1 MKSTVNQAKDFR
13 KSYGDVVAMDGTH
26 KEGTMSTQETR
37 YQSAKK
43 RVEALRGFYVHLTV
57 YVLINLLLCAINLL
71 TSPDSLWFYWPLLG
85 WGIAVAL
92 HALRVFS
99 PGGRFGAEWEER
111 KINELMEQG
120 GK

>member
-1 MKSTVNQAKDFR
+1 
-13 KSYGDVVAMDGTH
+13 
-26 KEGTMSTQETR
+26 MSEQETR
-37 YQSAKK
+37 YQNAKK
-43 RVEALRGFYVHLTV
+43 RVEALKGFYTHLTV
-57 YVLINLLLCAINLL
+57 YVLVNLLLCTMDLL
-71 TSPDSLWFYWPLLG
+71 TSPHSLWFYWPLMG

-99 PGGRFGAEWEER
+99 TGSWVGADWEER